1 MEHIRDYNADVVF
14 FTETWQT
21 SLNNKVTAAV
31 KNYGYVLKHN
41 VRNHDNKSREE
52 VLEFYVNVILMLK

>member
-1 MEHIRDYNADVVF
+1 MEHIRDYKADVVF

-21 SLNNKVTAAV
+21 SLKNKVTAAV

-41 VRNHDNKSREE
+41 IRNHDTKSRGGG
-52 VLEFYVNVILMLK
+52 VGLLCKCD